1 MKEYDE
7 RTLKIAERVFEKGDR
22 IIAQHQK
29 KTAKLRHISYGV
41 SGTCAA
47 LTVCAGVFYLSSS
60 MKMPSESFKSSEQ
73 IPAAETT
80 TKIVTTAVTA
90 AVSSH
95 TATSH
100 TITTASAS
108 TIASTGNTA
117 TEKTTEIMT
126 DTPFTET
133 EEEIPDTQPVTDDLQ
148 TVEVTTAVTTIQ
160 SEGLINDFPIYTT
173 SASSRY
179 VFIPSNT
186 MLGGYI
192 SAVMTELEDVFRS
205 HGASVTME
213 NDASTVYEKQDELIP
228 IEKIDGYIGTFTVT
242 IRLSGS
248 KTVSDDMQVYSIKDI
263 SQEEAVAVRL
273 TDTYEFYLFAAPTYK
288 AEDGASSE

>member
-29 KTAKLRHISYGV
+29 KMAKLRHISYGV
-41 SGTCAA
+41 SGTCAV

-60 MKMPSESFKSSEQ
+60 MKMPSKSFKCSEQ

-80 TKIVTTAVTA
+80 SKIVTTAVTA
-90 AVSSH
+90 AVSSP

-117 TEKTTEIMT
+117 TEKTTEIME
-126 DTPFTET
+126 DTPLTET
-133 EEEIPDTQPVTDDLQ
+133 EAEIQNTQPVTDDPQ
-148 TVEVTTAVTTIQ
+148 TVEVTSVVTTVQ
-160 SEGLINDFPIYTT
+160 SEGLSNDFPVYTT

-179 VFIPSNT
+179 VFIPGNT
-186 MLGGYI
+186 MMGGYI
-192 SAVMTELEDVFRS
+192 SAVVTDFEEVFRS
-205 HGASVTME
+205 NSANISIG
-213 NDASTVYEKQDELIP
+213 NDDCTVYEKQDKLIP
-228 IEKIDGYIGTFTVT
+228 TENIGDYIGICNVT
-242 IRLSGS
+242 IHLPRS
-248 KTVSDDMQVYSIKDI
+248 KTVSEDMQVYSIKDI
-263 SQEEAVAVRL
+263 SQGEAVAVRL

-288 AEDGASSE
+288 AEEVASSE